1 MHVESLE
8 AGHEQPGMKRSFLK
22 SLSKKRARFLFDSVF
37 FFFFFLE
44 RVRDVCTIEQIFLR
58 MLIKNF
64 LKSTTD
70 ARY

>member
-8 AGHEQPGMKRSFLK
+8 AGHEQPGMKRPFLK